1 VGEGEGSNQMSELQA
16 KWIKLKPGARL
27 YSCDFPIVALTGGIA
42 SGKSTVAKFLKEQGV
57 AVISADELIKD
68 IYRWPLTKIW
78 LTALAPDVL
87 ENGEVLFAKLR
98 EKVFQ
103 DAALK
108 VEVENFLYA
117 RLPQAFQDR
126 LKSLGNVSWLVYE
139 IPLLFER
146 QMQDLFDV
154 VVVSW
159 VPVEIQKQRL
169 LSRDPLTTASTADA
183 ILGAQLS
190 LDEKKKKA
198 DLVFDNT
205 RPPGPEMDQ
214 ALKDLWTA
222 LVR

>member
-1 VGEGEGSNQMSELQA
+1 MSELQPR
-16 KWIKLKPGARL
+16 WIKLKPAARL
-27 YSCDFPIVALTGGIA
+27 YGCDFPIVALTGGIA
-42 SGKSTVAKFLKEQGV
+42 SGKSTVLKFFKEQGA

-87 ENGEVLFAKLR
+87 ENGEVLFSKLR

-103 DAALK
+103 DTTLK
-108 VEVENFLYA
+108 IEVENFLYA

-126 LKSLGNVSWLVYE
+126 LKALGNVSWLVYE

-146 QMQDLFDV
+146 NMQDLFDV

-159 VPVEIQKQRL
+159 VPVEIQKKRL

-183 ILGAQLS
+183 ILSAQLS

-198 DLVFDNT
+198 DLVFDNS
-205 RPPGPEMDQ
+205 RPPGSDMEQ
-214 ALKDLWTA
+214 ALKDLWMA
-222 LVR
+222 LIK

>member
-1 VGEGEGSNQMSELQA
+1 MSELQPR
-16 KWIKLKPGARL
+16 WIKLKPGARL
-27 YSCDFPIVALTGGIA
+27 YGCEFPIVALTGGIA
-42 SGKSTVAKFLKEQGV
+42 SGKSTVLKFFKEQGA

-87 ENGEVLFAKLR
+87 VNGEVLFSKLR

-103 DAALK
+103 DAELK

-126 LKSLGNVSWLVYE
+126 LKALGNVSWLVYE

-146 QMQDLFDV
+146 NMQDLFDV

-159 VPVEIQKQRL
+159 VPVEIQKKRL
-169 LSRDPLTTASTADA
+169 LSRDPLTTASIADA
-183 ILGAQLS
+183 ILSAQLS

-205 RPPGPEMDQ
+205 RPPGSDMEQ
-214 ALKDLWTA
+214 ALKDLWMA
-222 LVR
+222 LIK